1 MAGGVVFPWFVRTR
15 GITILEESIFTVTAV
30 NNSVFLTAGIHIFKV
45 MNKSVGL
52 MC

>member
-1 MAGGVVFPWFVRTR
+1 MAGGVVFPWFLRTR

-30 NNSVFLTAGIHIFKV
+30 NNSAFLTAGKYMFKV
-45 MNKSVGL
+45 MNKSVRL